1 MKSWLQDNDIK
12 SYSTQNERKHVVAER
27 FARTL
32 KSKICQY
39 MTAKSKNVYIDK
51 FGNVVSKRNNTDY
64 ITLKM
69 KPTDIKSNTYYELVL
84 KVMIKIRL

>member
-1 MKSWLQDNDIK
+1 
-12 SYSTQNERKHVVAER
+12 
-27 FARTL
+27 
-32 KSKICQY
+32 
-39 MTAKSKNVYIDK
+39 MTAKSKNMYIDK

-84 KVMIKIRL
+84 KVMIKILI